1 MTIYAVFDKDATEVP
16 AVVPER
22 FSWFAALLPP
32 IYALAHGLWLELA
45 LYAIALVLLSLSTA
59 VIGGAAAF
67 WIYVVFA
74 IAVGFEAATLRRAA
88 LRHQGWRFRSH
99 VVAASADL
107 ARLEGLKAAR
117 L

>member
-1 MTIYAVFDKDATEVP
+1 MTIYAVFNKDATGVP

-32 IYALAHGLWLELA
+32 IYALAHGLVLELA
-45 LYAIALVLLSLSTA
+45 LYVIALVLLSLSA
-59 VIGGAAAF
+59 AAIGGAAAF

-74 IAVGFEAATLRRAA
+74 VAIGFEAGTLRRAA
-88 LRHQGWRFRSH
+88 LRHQGWQFRSH

-107 ARLEGLKAAR
+107 ARLEGLRATR
-117 L
+117 R